1 MTGRKQ
7 STATERAL
15 ARVAIGEKPYTAA
28 LNEGISPSTIYRAL
42 ARNRPRWD
50 DERRADEAY
59 MEQSDAALSGKG
71 RKR

>member
-15 ARVAIGEKPYTAA
+15 ARVEMGEKPYTAA

-42 ARNRPRWD
+42 ARNRPR
-50 DERRADEAY
+50 RADEVY
-59 MEQSDAALSGKG
+59 MERSDAALSGKG